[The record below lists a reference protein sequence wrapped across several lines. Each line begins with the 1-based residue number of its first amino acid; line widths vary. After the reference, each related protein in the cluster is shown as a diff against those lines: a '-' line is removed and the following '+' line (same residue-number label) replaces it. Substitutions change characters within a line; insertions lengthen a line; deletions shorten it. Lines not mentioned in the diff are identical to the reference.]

1 MYKNHVETK
10 LFQLI
15 TENHTSKYTMTNM
28 EKSMGEIMKII
39 DAARRRVGLFP
50 ININHIKRYID
61 TVGDSDDVIYKH
73 ERFDMAR
80 RCAANEFLVKELGFK
95 DKEVRI
101 KDCKMANN
109 PESSILW
116 IETDIDQVKNIFMK
130 AAITANRKIS
140 VMQYYPRILWERKK
154 SLEKRMSVER
164 VKDRKLRYQIRL
176 GVDDI
181 ELLTKA
187 ENDKFYVKVDVET
200 YGGLS
205 DIDYIDNGPRDKRDG
220 ASENDK
226 L

>member
-200 YGGLS
+200 YGGLV
-205 DIDYIDNGPRDKRDG
+205 DIDYIYNGTRDKRDG